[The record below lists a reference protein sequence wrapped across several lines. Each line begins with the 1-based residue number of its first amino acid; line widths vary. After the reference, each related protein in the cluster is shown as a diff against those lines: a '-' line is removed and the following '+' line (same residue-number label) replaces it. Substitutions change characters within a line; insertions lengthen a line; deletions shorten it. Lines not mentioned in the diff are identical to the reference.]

1 MTTYINQPPVR
12 RYLWLSRLIAIVA
25 LINLML
31 VCFDISYIPWRD
43 FYLKFTPQITKL
55 YDPIK
60 GIEPH
65 RDTQKYL
72 NQVDE
77 LEQKITETGLDSAG
91 VKKCLDQL
99 ANLSDYMIQENPFA
113 IANKSGQLEKI
124 KNLIR
129 DRIKNDSSRQA
140 FQQFWSQAYL
150 SKTGWQQELAFFNS
164 NIRPLMQT
172 NYYRHLAT
180 NGQPFDKFWLLDLP
194 FVILFSLDYLV
205 RVISLKRNTPHLT
218 LLAAILRRWYDIF
231 LLLPFWR
238 WLRLLPVTIRLH
250 QSRLINLD
258 PIKEQINHDFVAN
271 FAEEMTEV
279 VGMRMISQMQDS
291 IKKGEVSRWLLH
303 SNHRRPYIDIN
314 NTNEVQAIAS
324 RIIQLSVY
332 DVIPQIQPDLQAL
345 LHQLIE
351 NALSQSPV
359 YKQLHNIPGVNNLQN
374 QLAEN
379 LARDLT
385 QTAYKTLTTTMEDP
399 AVVELTSRLMN
410 KFTGALEIE
419 LKKKHHQTEIES
431 LLIDM
436 LEEIK
441 INYVKGI
448 AEGGVEKILS
458 ESEQV
463 RQIVRQ

>member
-1 MTTYINQPPVR
+1 MKTYFSQAPVR
-12 RYLWLSRLIAIVA
+12 RYRWLSRLIAIVA
-25 LINLML
+25 LLNLGL
-31 VCFDISYIPWRD
+31 VFFDISYIPWRD
-43 FYLKFTPQITKL
+43 FYRQFIPQVTQL

-72 NQVDE
+72 NQVDK
-77 LEQKITETGLDSAG
+77 LAIQITETGLDSAE
-91 VKKCLDQL
+91 VKYSLVQL
-99 ANLSDYMIQENPFA
+99 ESLSNQMIQENTFA

-124 KNLIR
+124 KNIIR
-129 DRIKNDSSRQA
+129 DRMNNDSARQA
-140 FQQFWSQAYL
+140 FQQFWNQAYL
-150 SKTGWQQELAFFNS
+150 SETGWQQELAFFNS

-172 NYYRHLAT
+172 NYYRHLGT
-180 NGQPFDKFWLLDLP
+180 NGQFFDEFWLIDLP
-194 FVILFSLDYLV
+194 FIIIFSLDLLV
-205 RVISLKRNTPHLT
+205 RIISIKRNTPNFT
-218 LLAAILRRWYDIF
+218 LLQAILRRWYDIF

-238 WLRLLPVTIRLH
+238 WLRLFPLTIRLH
-250 QSRLINLD
+250 QSQLVNLD
-258 PIKEQINHDFVAN
+258 PVREQINHDFVSN

-279 VGMRMISQMQDS
+279 VGMGMISQMQDS
-291 IKKGEVSRWLLH
+291 IKRGEVSRWLFH
-303 SNHRRPYIDIN
+303 PDTRRPYIDIN

-332 DVIPQIQPDLQAL
+332 DVIPQIQPDLEAL

-351 NALSQSPV
+351 ITLSQSPV
-359 YKQLHNIPGVNNLQN
+359 YKQFQNIPGVNNLQN
-374 QLAEN
+374 QLADN
-379 LARDLT
+379 LAKDLT

-399 AVVELTSRLMN
+399 VIGELTNRLVR
-410 KFTGALEIE
+410 KFTAALEIE
-419 LKKKHHQTEIES
+419 LNKKHHQTEIQS

-448 AEGGVEKILS
+448 AAGGVEKILS